1 LDKKMSWI
9 NYFRTT
15 RGNSARTA
23 KERLQIVIA
32 HERVDRC
39 GPSYLPRL
47 RRDII
52 EVIRQYIAVDEDHV
66 KIQME
71 QEGDMDILAL
81 NIHLPDAEHS
91 PGAHPPEAHQSSQ
104 Q

>member
-1 LDKKMSWI
+1 MNFI

-32 HERVDRC
+32 HERIDRH

-52 EVIRQYIAVDEDHV
+52 EVIRQYIAIDEDHV

-71 QEGDMDILAL
+71 QEGDMDVLAL
-81 NIHLPDAEHS
+81 NIHLPDAEQLS
-91 PGAHPPEAHQSSQ
+91 ETYPSSKQ
-104 Q
+104 

>member
-1 LDKKMSWI
+1 MSWLD
-9 NYFRTT
+9 YFRTT

-32 HERVDRC
+32 HERIDRY

-47 RRDII
+47 RQDII
-52 EVIRQYIAVDEDHV
+52 EVIRKYVAVDEDQV

-71 QEGDMDILAL
+71 QEGDMDVLAL
-81 NIHLPDAEHS
+81 NIHLPDTPHL
-91 PGAHPPEAHQSSQ
+91 PETHCSSKQ
-104 Q
+104 

>member
-1 LDKKMSWI
+1 MSWF
-9 NYFRTT
+9 NYFRAT

-32 HERVDRC
+32 HERIDRS

-47 RRDII
+47 RGDII
-52 EVIRQYIAVDEDHV
+52 EVIRKYIEIDEDQV

-71 QEGDMDILAL
+71 QEGDMDVLAL
-81 NIHLPDAEHS
+81 NIQLPDAS
-91 PGAHPPEAHQSSQ
+91 PLLPEARHSSKQ
-104 Q
+104 

>member
-1 LDKKMSWI
+1 LDKKMNWI

-15 RGNSARTA
+15 RGSSARTA

-52 EVIRQYIAVDEDHV
+52 EVIRKYIEVDEDHV
-66 KIQME
+66 KVQME

-81 NIHLPDAEHS
+81 NIHLPDAEHF
-91 PGAHPPEAHQSSQ
+91 PEAYQSSKQ
-104 Q
+104 

>member
-1 LDKKMSWI
+1 MSWI

-15 RGNSARTA
+15 RRNSARTA

-47 RRDII
+47 RRDIL
-52 EVIRQYIAVDEDHV
+52 EVIRQYIAIDEDHV

-71 QEGDMDILAL
+71 QDGDMDILAL
-81 NIHLPDAEHS
+81 NIHLPDAEHF
-91 PGAHPPEAHQSSQ
+91 PEAYHQASKQ
-104 Q
+104 

>member
-1 LDKKMSWI
+1 MNFI

-32 HERVDRC
+32 HERIDRH

-52 EVIRQYIAVDEDHV
+52 EVIRQYIAIDEDHV

-71 QEGDMDILAL
+71 QEGDMDVLAL
-81 NIHLPDAEHS
+81 NIHLPDTEQLSETHS
-91 PGAHPPEAHQSSQ
+91 SSKQ
-104 Q
+104 